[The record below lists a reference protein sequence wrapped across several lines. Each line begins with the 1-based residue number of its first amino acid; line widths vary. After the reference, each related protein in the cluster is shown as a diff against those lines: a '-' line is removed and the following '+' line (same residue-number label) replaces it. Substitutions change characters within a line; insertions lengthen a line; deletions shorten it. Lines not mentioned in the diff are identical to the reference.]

1 MRLSKLPTI
10 LASVFTMAMTSS
22 VSSAEPGTCKNMF
35 SQSKYTKIRSE
46 VREFKFDLPG
56 LKIASVT
63 DQSLS
68 TGATLFLLP
77 AHSTA
82 NYDAR
87 GGSVAAIETT
97 LLDESSYS
105 NEIDGIL
112 FAGGSTMGLEAT
124 QGVRRRLF
132 KERAGKA
139 ADFDFIPSIPGA
151 VVYDYGNRIEPSQK
165 KLNFPDI
172 KLGEAA
178 FDQAKENSILMGRV
192 GAGTST
198 TGSKIT
204 EPVWGGQGA
213 AFREIKFADGF
224 SFKVFT
230 AVVVNAHGE
239 IHLPEGIVL
248 DKATL
253 KKLREQPR
261 VRATRKN
268 TTLSIVITDVSL
280 DRSQLKRLANM
291 VHTGM
296 AAVIRPFHSY
306 TDGDIL
312 FAVSMHQKQMPTEG
326 AYEREEVL
334 QLKASEAMNEAIVK
348 SVMISNGVI
357 QKAP

>member
-1 MRLSKLPTI
+1 MSIFGGSKFL
-10 LASVFTMAMTSS
+10 
-22 VSSAEPGTCKNMF
+22 N
-35 SQSKYTKIRSE
+35 IRSE
-46 VREFKFDLPG
+46 VSEFKFDMPG

-63 DQSLS
+63 DQSLA

-77 AHSTA
+77 PHSTA

-124 QGVRRRLF
+124 QGVRRKLF
-132 KERAGKA
+132 KERSTHAT
-139 ADFDFIPSIPGA
+139 DFDFIPSIPGA
-151 VVYDYGNRIEPSQK
+151 VVYDFGNRIEASQK
-165 KLNFPDI
+165 KLNFPNI
-172 KLGEAA
+172 KMGEAA
-178 FDQAKENSILMGRV
+178 FDQARENSIMIGRV

-198 TGSKIT
+198 TGNKISQA
-204 EPVWGGQGA
+204 VWGGQGA
-213 AFREIKFADGF
+213 AFREIILEDGF
-224 SFKVFT
+224 SFKIFT
-230 AVVVNAHGE
+230 AVVVNAHGD
-239 IHLPEGIVL
+239 IHLPDGVVL
-248 DKATL
+248 DKEAL
-253 KKLREQPR
+253 ARLRQQPKIN
-261 VRATRKN
+261 AKRKN

-312 FAVSMHQKQMPTEG
+312 FAVSLHQKQMPTEG
-326 AYEREEVL
+326 AEGSEEVL

-348 SVMISNGVI
+348 SVMIANGVNDNRKI
-357 QKAP
+357 SE